1 MKKFDIKKWQDKIKR
16 LDEQCVPPVKHY
28 DSPEGEGKMAK
39 GDAIE
44 LANDA
49 ADVASMIGPETNLPE
64 WVESKITLAADYLN
78 TVKDYLSNY
87 DASRLHEQ
95 GFDDRLKSAGGFS
108 DEEMDDITS
117 SDDTFFKDVFGD
129 DELKDSSSKAR
140 DLINK
145 LRQDYR
151 NMSDEELD
159 KFSVEMVEHFLDNLS
174 AQVRAKTILTKRGIV

>member
-1 MKKFDIKKWQDKIKR
+1 MKKFNIKKWQDKH
-16 LDEQCVPPVKHY
+16 LSEQCGGMEVKHY

-95 GFDDRLKSAGGFS
+95 
-108 DEEMDDITS
+108 
-117 SDDTFFKDVFGD
+117 DDTFFKDVFGD
-129 DELKDSSSKAR
+129 DELKDSSSKSR

-159 KFSVEMVEHFLDNLS
+159 KFSIEMIEHFLDNV
-174 AQVRAKTILTKRGIV
+174 AAKERAKMLLNK

>member
-1 MKKFDIKKWQDKIKR
+1 MKKFNIKKWQENIKR

-28 DSPEGEGKMAK
+28 DGPEGEGKMAK

-95 GFDDRLKSAGGFS
+95 
-108 DEEMDDITS
+108 E
-117 SDDTFFKDVFGD
+117 DDTFFKDVFGD
-129 DELKDSSSKAR
+129 ENDDFELSAGYTKAR
-140 DLINK
+140 DLIAK
-145 LRQDYR
+145 LRQQYR
-151 NMSDEELD
+151 NMSDEDLD
-159 KFSVEMVEHFLDNLS
+159 EFSKEMVAHFLDNI
-174 AQVRAKTILTKRGIV
+174 AAKEKAKMILNK